1 MIVSVDCES
10 FQTIQ
15 ESRNLSLPKTL
26 MLLLQQNEGKNHK
39 STRHGTQEAGGAAW
53 GEMKQIPQII
63 VRSCLLCNQIVK
75 LHSLRQQPPQASPP
89 F

>member
-1 MIVSVDCES
+1 MIVSAECEN

-26 MLLLQQNEGKNHK
+26 MLLLQQNEGENHK
-39 STRHGTQEAGGAAW
+39 SARHGTQEVGDAAR

-63 VRSCLLCNQIVK
+63 VRSCLLCNQLVK
-75 LHSLRQQPPQASPP
+75 LHSLRQQPLQASPP